1 MDLQF
6 APPAGPAD
14 STPPASSLGR
24 MHMLRDGFLYAGVV
38 AEIPSQ
44 RHSALIYVALS
55 GDEFTIETSG
65 RTLRASAALIRPGV
79 RKRIVGR
86 PKVAVIDVSPTHL
99 GYPAFAQAQELVQAW
114 PHEHFTALL
123 PALRDFAAGHTR
135 PTEAD
140 QLYGQMVTL
149 ATKRMPDTK
158 PVDPRVRQVMKLLRE
173 NQRRT
178 LEELAEAVCL
188 SKDWLVHLF
197 QREAGISLRK
207 YEQTIKLHAAAAFVN
222 RGVSMTEVAAIAGF
236 ADSAHF
242 SKMWK
247 QHYGLPPNRMFSGHQ
262 YVTVDPMPASP
273 LHA

>member
-1 MDLQF
+1 
-6 APPAGPAD
+6 
-14 STPPASSLGR
+14 

-44 RHSALIYVALS
+44 RHSALIYVALH
-55 GDEFTIETSG
+55 GDAFTIETPG
-65 RTLRASAALIRPGV
+65 HTTRAAAALIRPGV
-79 RKRIVGR
+79 RKRVLGR
-86 PKVAVIDVSPTHL
+86 PRVACIDVSPLHL
-99 GYPAFAQAQELVQAW
+99 GYPAFAQAREPVQAW
-114 PHEHFTALL
+114 PHEHFAALA
-123 PALRDFAAGHTR
+123 PALRDFLAGRTR
-135 PTEAD
+135 PTDAD
-140 QLYGQMVTL
+140 QLYAQMVAL
-149 ATKRMPDTK
+149 ATKRMPETR

-173 NQRRT
+173 NRRRT
-178 LEELAEAVCL
+178 LQELAEAVCL

-222 RGVSMTEVAAIAGF
+222 RGVSMTEVAALAGF

-262 YVTVDPMPASP
+262 YVTVDPMPAST